1 MWVKICA
8 NTCVEDALM
17 AAELGADAVG
27 FVFAPSKRQVTPAQ
41 VGAISVAMPTG
52 IERVG
57 VFATDSVEE
66 IAAAVQEAGLT
77 AVQLHGEMDLQFA
90 RRLARL
96 VGPSIQMIQTLHW
109 TVNEDGDDD
118 AESQAVV
125 RGQLED
131 IAEDGGGY
139 RVLIDAKIGT
149 STLGGTGRSFDW
161 ASAREL
167 IGSQALRMIVAGG
180 LRPENVGEAVRIL
193 RPWGVDV
200 ASGVEREPGR
210 KDYEKVRR
218 FIENARGAA

>member
-8 NTCVEDALM
+8 NTCAEDALM

-41 VGAISVAMPTG
+41 IGPISAIMPG
-52 IERVG
+52 GVERVG
-57 VFATDSVEE
+57 VFATGSVEE
-66 IAAAVQEAGLT
+66 IAAAVEEAGLT
-77 AVQLHGEMDLQFA
+77 AVQLHGGMDLQFA
-90 RRLARL
+90 RRLARVL
-96 VGPSIQMIQTLHW
+96 GPAIQIIQTLHW
-109 TVNEDGDDD
+109 TVDEDV
-118 AESQAVV
+118 ASEVVV
-125 RGQLED
+125 RRQLED

-139 RVLIDAKIGT
+139 RVLIDAKIGA
-149 STLGGTGRSFDW
+149 SNLGGTGRSFDW

-180 LRPENVGEAVRIL
+180 LRPENVGEAIRTL

-210 KDYEKVRR
+210 KDFEKVRR